1 MRYYHTPTLF
11 DGLGNVVFDAYIG
24 VNKEGI
30 ITSISSTAP
39 TATDS
44 VTYIKGAIMPAMV
57 NAHCHLELSYL
68 QGKISKHTGINNFI
82 AELEALKTN
91 DVTTI
96 QQHAQVAQQTM
107 RNNGIIAVG
116 DISNTDATFAI
127 KAQQELYYH
136 TFVELYG
143 FSPSRA
149 QTAYANG
156 LELLSKLPKGMAS
169 LTPHA
174 PYSVSKQLLQL
185 INDHCTLHKAP
196 LTIHTQESKA
206 ENDFFEYAT
215 GKTFNRIHSFGIDL
229 TAHLATHQSAMHH
242 IAPLLPTTLR
252 TQYVH
257 NTFATAHDV
266 ELAQALNP
274 TTYWCLCPNANMY
287 IENSLPN
294 IPMLLQ
300 HNALITLGTDSLAS
314 NDQLCIVAEMKTLQ
328 HYYPQLT
335 TVMLVQW
342 ATHNG
347 AQFLGID
354 TMYGS
359 IAIGRKAQLVELQNY
374 DHYTQ
379 SLVEATPCVVNV

>member
-11 DGLGNVVFDAYIG
+11 DGLGNVVFDVYIG
-24 VNKEGI
+24 VNNEGI
-30 ITSISSTAP
+30 VTSLSSTAP
-39 TATDS
+39 VATDAII
-44 VTYIKGAIMPAMV
+44 YIKGAIIPAMV

-68 QGKISKHTGINNFI
+68 QGKISKRTGINNFI
-82 AELEALKTN
+82 AELETLKTN
-91 DVTTI
+91 DTNTI
-96 QQHAQVAQQTM
+96 QYHAQEAQQTM
-107 RNNGIIAVG
+107 RNSGIIAVG
-116 DISNTDATFAI
+116 DISNTDATFDI
-127 KAQQELYYH
+127 KAQQQLYYH

-149 QTAYANG
+149 QTAYTNG
-156 LELLSKLPKGMAS
+156 LELLSKLPKATAS

-185 INDHCTLHKAP
+185 INDHCKLNNTP

-206 ENDFFEYAT
+206 ENEFFEYAT
-215 GKTFNRIHSFGIDL
+215 GKTFNRIHNFGIDL
-229 TAHLATHQSAMHH
+229 TAHLPTQQSAMRH

-274 TTYWCLCPNANMY
+274 TTYWCLCPNANIY

-300 HNALITLGTDSLAS
+300 HNALVTLGTDSLAS

-328 HYYPQLT
+328 HHYPQLPT
-335 TVMLVQW
+335 ALLVQW

-347 AQFLGID
+347 AKFLGID
-354 TMYGS
+354 ATHGS

-374 DHYTQ
+374 NHSTQ
-379 SLVEATPCVVNV
+379 TLVDTTPQVVE

>member
-11 DGLGNVVFDAYIG
+11 DGLGNVAFDMYIG
-24 VNKEGI
+24 VNNEGI
-30 ITSISSTAP
+30 ITSLCSTTP
-39 TATDS
+39 VATNAI
-44 VTYIKGAIMPAMV
+44 TYLKGAIMPAMV

-68 QGKISKHTGINNFI
+68 QGKISKHNGINDFI
-82 AELEALKTN
+82 TELENLKTN
-91 DVTTI
+91 HTKTI
-96 QQHAQVAQQTM
+96 QHHAQIAQKTM
-107 RNNGIIAVG
+107 CNNGIIAVG

-127 KAQQELYYH
+127 KEQQQLYYH

-149 QTAYANG
+149 KTAYTLG
-156 LELLSKLPKGMAS
+156 LDLFNQLPKGKAS

-185 INDHCTLHKAP
+185 INAHCKLNNAP

-206 ENDFFEYAT
+206 ENEFFEFAT
-215 GKTFNRIHSFGIDL
+215 GKTFNRIHNFGIDL
-229 TAHLATHQSAMHH
+229 TAHMATHQSAMQY
-242 IAPLLPTTLR
+242 IAPQLPATLR

-257 NTFATAHDV
+257 NTFTTAHDV
-266 ELAQALNP
+266 ALAQTLNP
-274 TTYWCLCPNANMY
+274 NTYWCLCPNTNIY

-294 IPMLLQ
+294 IPMLLH

-328 HYYPQLT
+328 RYYPQLT
-335 TVMLVQW
+335 TALLVQW

-347 AQFLGID
+347 AKFLGID
-354 TMYGS
+354 MSHGN
-359 IAIGRKAQLVELQNY
+359 IAIGRKAQLVELQNFN
-374 DHYTQ
+374 HETQ
-379 SLVEATPCVVNV
+379 CLVEATPRVI

>member
-11 DGLGNVVFDAYIG
+11 DGLGNVVLDVYIG
-24 VNKEGI
+24 VNNEGV
-30 ITSISSTAP
+30 ITSLSSTTP
-39 TATDS
+39 IDTDA
-44 VTYIKGAIMPAMV
+44 VIYIKGAIMPAMV

-68 QGKISKHTGINNFI
+68 QGKINKHTGINNFI
-82 AELEALKTN
+82 AELEVLKTN
-91 DVTTI
+91 DTNTI
-96 QQHAQVAQQTM
+96 HQYAQVAQQTM

-116 DISNTDATFAI
+116 DISNTDATFHI
-127 KAQQELYYH
+127 KAQEKLYYH

-149 QTAYANG
+149 QTAYTSG
-156 LELLSKLPKGMAS
+156 LELLNKLSNGKAS

-185 INDHCTLHKAP
+185 INDHCKLNNTP
-196 LTIHTQESKA
+196 LTIHTQESKS
-206 ENDFFEYAT
+206 ENEFFEHAT
-215 GKTFNRIHSFGIDL
+215 GNTFSRIHSYGIDL
-229 TAHLATHQSAMHH
+229 SNHQATHQSALHY
-242 IAPLLPTTLR
+242 IAPQLPTTLR

-257 NTFATAHDV
+257 NTFSTALDV
-266 ELAQALNP
+266 EFTQTLNP

-300 HNALITLGTDSLAS
+300 HNALVTLGTDSLAS

-328 HYYPQLT
+328 RYYPQLT
-335 TVMLVQW
+335 TATLVQW

-347 AQFLGID
+347 AQFLGISN
-354 TMYGS
+354 TYGS
-359 IAIGRKAQLVELQNY
+359 VAIGRNAQLVELQYFN
-374 DHYTQ
+374 HNTQ
-379 SLVEATPCVVNV
+379 NLIGATPRVVV